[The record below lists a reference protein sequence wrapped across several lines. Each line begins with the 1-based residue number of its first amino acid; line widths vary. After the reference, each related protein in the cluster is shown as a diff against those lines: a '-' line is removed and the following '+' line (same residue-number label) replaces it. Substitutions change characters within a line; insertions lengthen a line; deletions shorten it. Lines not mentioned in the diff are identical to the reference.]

1 MNNGINYKLGEICE
15 IRNGYSG
22 NQLLSKNLS
31 LFLFTRQ
38 IQRHFCNHLFANRI
52 NRVLCTHPLYS
63 VVKIGRE
70 KVKKI
75 ISITLKITK
84 DINTLMD
91 TNFSIS
97 MMENFTNSNS
107 VTSSENGFTIESP

>member
-1 MNNGINYKLGEICE
+1 M
-15 IRNGYSG
+15 
-22 NQLLSKNLS
+22 
-31 LFLFTRQ
+31 
-38 IQRHFCNHLFANRI
+38 
-52 NRVLCTHPLYS
+52 
-63 VVKIGRE
+63 GRE

-107 VTSSENGFTIESP
+107 VTSSENSFTVESP